1 MKKNKKNLKA
11 VSLIIVIALMLFFV
25 PNIYKRM
32 RVLKG
37 ISGKE
42 KSLFFSGYYDDTEGT
57 FKYDMLTGGM
67 AKVCGDVFY
76 DLHYS
81 NDLKRIIGWVYA
93 DDFVGFAE
101 LELGNNKLKPI
112 ISLDELNTLLLE
124 TGLEKIEREYGAG
137 SGLRLKEYK
146 SGYTLFSEGVERK
159 TLLYMEKT
167 GDSWSMEKIYE
178 NEYGNSDYFILEG
191 DKEDILLIE
200 AKEEVIQGYS
210 KGSGAII
217 KKGLRTGKTEYIKKL
232 YITNNMFDN
241 GGIDITE
248 DKSKM
253 VYYEYPYIYVYNLKT
268 EQIEKTVELK
278 EDKPEDEDVV
288 YIRISRD
295 GKHLF
300 YALREYTHFLEAMER
315 WSFYAVNLETTE
327 IVKLKKWRYQD
338 TFEGFD
344 W

>member
-1 MKKNKKNLKA
+1 MRMKKNLKL
-11 VSLIIVIALMLFFV
+11 VYIIIVIALMLFFV

-81 NDLKRIIGWVYA
+81 NDRKRIIGWVYTY
-93 DDFVGFAE
+93 DFEGIAE

-112 ISLDELNTLLLE
+112 ISLDELNTLLLK
-124 TGLEKIEREYGAG
+124 TGLEKIESGGY
-137 SGLRLKEYK
+137 GLRFKEYK
-146 SGYTLFSEGVERK
+146 SGYTLFSEGMERK
-159 TLLYMEKT
+159 TLLYMEKM
-167 GDSWSMEKIYE
+167 GDSWSMKKIYE
-178 NEYGNSDYFILEG
+178 NEYGSSDYFILEG
-191 DKEDILLIE
+191 GEEDILLIE

-253 VYYEYPYIYVYNLKT
+253 IYYEYPYIY
-268 EQIEKTVELK
+268 I
-278 EDKPEDEDVV
+278 
-288 YIRISRD
+288 
-295 GKHLF
+295 
-300 YALREYTHFLEAMER
+300 
-315 WSFYAVNLETTE
+315 
-327 IVKLKKWRYQD
+327 
-338 TFEGFD
+338 
-344 W
+344 

>member
-81 NDLKRIIGWVYA
+81 NDRKRIIGWVYA
-93 DDFVGFAE
+93 DDFIGVAE

-146 SGYTLFSEGVERK
+146 SGYTLFSEGMERK

-178 NEYGNSDYFILEG
+178 NEYGSSDYFIIEG
-191 DKEDILLIE
+191 DEEDTLLIQI
-200 AKEEVIQGYS
+200 KEEDRGNHTS
-210 KGSGAII
+210 KGGII
-217 KKGLRTGKTEYIKKL
+217 KKGLRTGKTEYIKNL
-232 YITNNMFDN
+232 YITSHTFER
-241 GGIDITE
+241 GGMDITE
-248 DKSKM
+248 DKSKI
-253 VYYEYPYIYVYNLKT
+253 VYYEEPYIYVYNLKT
-268 EQIEKTVELK
+268 GQTEKTVEVK
-278 EDKPEDEDVV
+278 RDNPEDEEVI
-288 YIRISRD
+288 YIRISPD

-300 YALREYTHFLEAMER
+300 YALREYEYFLEAMER

-327 IVKLKKWRYQD
+327 IVKLKKWRYKD
-338 TFEGFD
+338 SFAGFD

>member
-1 MKKNKKNLKA
+1 MKKNKKNLK
-11 VSLIIVIALMLFFV
+11 VICLIILIILMLFFIPKV
-25 PNIYKRM
+25 YKRM

-42 KSLFFSGYYDDTEGT
+42 KLMVSGYLKDNGRST
-57 FKYDMLTGGM
+57 FKYDMLTGSI
-67 AKVCGDVFY
+67 AKVCGDRFD

-81 NDLKRIIGWVYA
+81 NDRKRIIGWAYA

-112 ISLDELNTLLLE
+112 ISLDELNVLLLE
-124 TGLEKIEREYGAG
+124 TGLKKIEREDGDG
-137 SGLRLKEYK
+137 SGLRFKEYK
-146 SGYTLFSEGVERK
+146 SGYTLFSEGTERK

-178 NEYGNSDYFILEG
+178 NEYGSSDYFILEG

-200 AKEEVIQGYS
+200 VKEDDEGYYES
-210 KGSGAII
+210 KGAII
-217 KKGLRTGKTEYIKKL
+217 KKGLQTGKTEYIKKL
-232 YITNNMFDN
+232 YITEDMFDN

-253 VYYEYPYIYVYNLKT
+253 VYYEEPYIYVYNLKT
-268 EQIEKTVELK
+268 GQIEKTVEVK
-278 EDKPEDEDVV
+278 KDKPENEEVI
-288 YIRISRD
+288 YIRVSPD

-300 YALREYTHFLEAMER
+300 YALREYEYFLEAMER

-327 IVKLKKWRYQD
+327 IVKLKKWRYKD
-338 TFEGFD
+338 SFAGFD

>member
-11 VSLIIVIALMLFFV
+11 VSLIIVIVLIVFFV

-42 KSLFFSGYYDDTEGT
+42 KTLFFSHFNDNTEGT

-67 AKVCGDVFY
+67 AKVCSDRFN

-81 NDLKRIIGWVYA
+81 NDRKRIIGCVYT

-101 LELGNNKLKPI
+101 LELRNNKLKPI
-112 ISLDELNTLLLE
+112 ISLDELNILLLE
-124 TGLEKIEREYGAG
+124 TGLKKIEREDGAG
-137 SGLRLKEYK
+137 YGLRFKEYK
-146 SGYTLFSEGVERK
+146 SGYTLFSEGMERK
-159 TLLYMEKT
+159 ILLYMEKT
-167 GDSWSMEKIYE
+167 GDSWSVEKIYE
-178 NEYGNSDYFILEG
+178 NEYGSSDYFILEG
-191 DKEDILLIE
+191 DEEDILLIE
-200 AKEEVIQGYS
+200 EKEEVIQGYS
-210 KGSGAII
+210 KGRGAII
-217 KKGLRTGKTEYIKKL
+217 KKGLQTGKTEYIKKL
-232 YITNNMFDN
+232 YITNDMFDN

-253 VYYEYPYIYVYNLKT
+253 IYYEEPYIYVYNLKT
-268 EQIEKTVELK
+268 GQIEKTVEVK
-278 EDKPEDEDVV
+278 KDKPEDEDVV
-288 YIRISRD
+288 YIRISPD

-300 YALREYTHFLEAMER
+300 YALREYKSFIGTLER
-315 WSFYAVNLETTE
+315 WNFYVVNLETTE

>member
-1 MKKNKKNLKA
+1 MKKNLKL
-11 VSLIIVIALMLFFV
+11 VYIIIVIALMLFFV

-42 KSLFFSGYYDDTEGT
+42 KLMVSGYLKDNGGIT
-57 FKYDMLTGGM
+57 FKYDMLTGSM
-67 AKVCGDVFY
+67 ERVYDDRFY

-81 NDLKRIIGWVYA
+81 NDRKRIIGWVYT
-93 DDFVGFAE
+93 DDFEGIAE

-112 ISLDELNTLLLE
+112 ISLDELNTLLLK
-124 TGLEKIEREYGAG
+124 TGLEKIESGGY
-137 SGLRLKEYK
+137 GLRFKEYK
-146 SGYTLFSEGVERK
+146 SGYTLFSEGMERK

-178 NEYGNSDYFILEG
+178 NEYGSSDYFILEG
-191 DKEDILLIE
+191 GEEDILLIE

-288 YIRISRD
+288 YIRLSPD

-300 YALREYTHFLEAMER
+300 YALREYISFIGTLER
-315 WSFYAVNLETTE
+315 WNFYAVNLETTE
-327 IVKLKKWRYQD
+327 TVKLKKWRYD
-338 TFEGFD
+338 DSFEGFD

>member
-93 DDFVGFAE
+93 DDFIGVAE

-146 SGYTLFSEGVERK
+146 SGYTLFSEGMERK

-178 NEYGNSDYFILEG
+178 NEYGSSDYFILEG
-191 DKEDILLIE
+191 GKEDILLIE
-200 AKEEVIQGYS
+200 EKEEVIQGYS
-210 KGSGAII
+210 KGRGAII
-217 KKGLRTGKTEYIKKL
+217 KKRLQTGKTEYIKKL
-232 YITNNMFDN
+232 YITEAMFDN
-241 GGIDITE
+241 GGIDIAE
-248 DKSKM
+248 DKSKII
-253 VYYEYPYIYVYNLKT
+253 YYEYPYIYVYNLKT
-268 EQIEKTVELK
+268 GQIEKTVEVK
-278 EDKPEDEDVV
+278 KDKPEDEDVV
-288 YIRISRD
+288 YIRLSPD

-300 YALREYTHFLEAMER
+300 YTLREYTHFLEAMER

-327 IVKLKKWRYQD
+327 TVKLKKWKYQD

>member
-1 MKKNKKNLKA
+1 
-11 VSLIIVIALMLFFV
+11 MLFFV

-81 NDLKRIIGWVYA
+81 NDRKRIIGWVYA
-93 DDFVGFAE
+93 DDFIGVAE
-101 LELGNNKLKPI
+101 LESGNNELKPI
-112 ISLDELNTLLLE
+112 ISLDELNTLLLK
-124 TGLEKIEREYGAG
+124 TGLEKIESGGY
-137 SGLRLKEYK
+137 GLRLKEYK
-146 SGYTLFSEGVERK
+146 SGYTLFSEGMERK
-159 TLLYMEKT
+159 TLLYIEKT
-167 GDSWSMEKIYE
+167 GDSWSMKKIYE

-200 AKEEVIQGYS
+200 VKEENEGYS
-210 KGSGAII
+210 RGSGAII
-217 KKGLRTGKTEYIKKL
+217 KKGLQTGKTEYIKKL
-232 YITNNMFDN
+232 YITYDMFDN

-253 VYYEYPYIYVYNLKT
+253 IYYEYPYIY
-268 EQIEKTVELK
+268 I
-278 EDKPEDEDVV
+278 
-288 YIRISRD
+288 
-295 GKHLF
+295 
-300 YALREYTHFLEAMER
+300 
-315 WSFYAVNLETTE
+315 
-327 IVKLKKWRYQD
+327 
-338 TFEGFD
+338 
-344 W
+344 

>member
-1 MKKNKKNLKA
+1 MKKNLKL
-11 VSLIIVIALMLFFV
+11 VYIIIVIALMLFFV

-42 KSLFFSGYYDDTEGT
+42 KLMVSGYLKDNGGIT
-57 FKYDMLTGGM
+57 FKYDMLTGSM
-67 AKVCGDVFY
+67 ERVYDDKFY

-81 NDLKRIIGWVYA
+81 NDRKRIIGWVYT
-93 DDFVGFAE
+93 DDFEGIAE
-101 LELGNNKLKPI
+101 LELGNNELKPI
-112 ISLDELNTLLLE
+112 ISLDELNTLLLK
-124 TGLEKIEREYGAG
+124 TGLEKIESGGY
-137 SGLRLKEYK
+137 GLRFKEYK

-200 AKEEVIQGYS
+200 VKEENEGYS
-210 KGSGAII
+210 RGSGAII
-217 KKGLRTGKTEYIKKL
+217 KKGLQTGKTEYIKKL
-232 YITNNMFDN
+232 YITFNMVDN

-278 EDKPEDEDVV
+278 EDKPEDEDVA
-288 YIRISRD
+288 YIRISPD

-315 WSFYAVNLETTE
+315 WNFYAVNLETTE
-327 IVKLKKWRYQD
+327 TVKLKKWRYD
-338 TFEGFD
+338 DSFEGFD

>member
-1 MKKNKKNLKA
+1 MKKNLKL
-11 VSLIIVIALMLFFV
+11 VYLIIVIALILFFV

-42 KSLFFSGYYDDTEGT
+42 KSLFFSGYYDDTKGT

-81 NDLKRIIGWVYA
+81 NDRKRIIGWVYA
-93 DDFVGFAE
+93 NDFEGIAE
-101 LELGNNKLKPI
+101 LESGNNELKPI
-112 ISLDELNTLLLE
+112 ISLDELNTLLLK
-124 TGLEKIEREYGAG
+124 TGLEKIESGGY
-137 SGLRLKEYK
+137 GLRFKEYK

-200 AKEEVIQGYS
+200 VKEENEGYS
-210 KGSGAII
+210 RGSGAII
-217 KKGLRTGKTEYIKKL
+217 KKGLQTGKTEYIKKL
-232 YITNNMFDN
+232 YITEAMFDN
-241 GGIDITE
+241 GGIDIAE
-248 DKSKM
+248 DKSKII
-253 VYYEYPYIYVYNLKT
+253 YYEYPYIYVYNLKT
-268 EQIEKTVELK
+268 GQIEKTVEVK
-278 EDKPEDEDVV
+278 KDKPEDEDVV
-288 YIRISRD
+288 YIRISPD

-300 YALREYTHFLEAMER
+300 YALREYKSFIGTLER
-315 WSFYAVNLETTE
+315 WNFYVVNLETTE

>member
-1 MKKNKKNLKA
+1 MKKNKKSLKA
-11 VSLIIVIALMLFFV
+11 VSLIIVIVLILFFV

-42 KSLFFSGYYDDTEGT
+42 KSLLISYYNDDTEGT
-57 FKYDMLTGGM
+57 FKYDMLTGSM
-67 AKVCGDVFY
+67 AKVCGDRFN

-81 NDLKRIIGWVYA
+81 NDRKRIIGCVYT

-101 LELGNNKLKPI
+101 LELGNNELKPI
-112 ISLDELNTLLLE
+112 ISLDELNVLLLE
-124 TGLEKIEREYGAG
+124 AGLKKIEREDGDG
-137 SGLRLKEYK
+137 SGLRFKEYK
-146 SGYTLFSEGVERK
+146 SGYTLFSEGTERK

-178 NEYGNSDYFILEG
+178 NEYGSSDYFILEG

-200 AKEEVIQGYS
+200 VKEDDEGYHES
-210 KGSGAII
+210 RGAII
-217 KKGLRTGKTEYIKKL
+217 KKGLQTGKTEYIKKL
-232 YITNNMFDN
+232 HITYNMFKK

-248 DKSKM
+248 DKSKII
-253 VYYEYPYIYVYNLKT
+253 YYEEPYIYVYNLKT
-268 EQIEKTVELK
+268 GQIEKTVEVK
-278 EDKPEDEDVV
+278 KDKPEDEDVV
-288 YIRISRD
+288 YIRISPD

-300 YALREYTHFLEAMER
+300 YALREYKSFIGTLER
-315 WSFYAVNLETTE
+315 WNFYAVNLETTE
-327 IVKLKKWRYQD
+327 IVKLKKWKYQD
-338 TFEGFD
+338 TFRGFD

>member
-11 VSLIIVIALMLFFV
+11 VSLIIVTVLILFFV

-42 KSLFFSGYYDDTEGT
+42 KLMVSGYLKDNGGIT
-57 FKYDMLTGGM
+57 FKYDMLTGSM
-67 AKVCGDVFY
+67 ERVYDDRFY

-81 NDLKRIIGWVYA
+81 NDRKRIIGWVYT
-93 DDFVGFAE
+93 DDFEGIAE

-112 ISLDELNTLLLE
+112 ISLDELNTLLLK
-124 TGLEKIEREYGAG
+124 TGLEKIESGGY
-137 SGLRLKEYK
+137 GLRFKEYK
-146 SGYTLFSEGVERK
+146 SGYTLFSEGMERK
-159 TLLYMEKT
+159 TLLYIEKT
-167 GDSWSMEKIYE
+167 GDSWSMKKIYE
-178 NEYGNSDYFILEG
+178 NEYGSSDYFILEG
-191 DKEDILLIE
+191 GEEDILLIE

-232 YITNNMFDN
+232 YITNDMFDN
-241 GGIDITE
+241 GGIDIAE
-248 DKSKM
+248 DKSKII
-253 VYYEYPYIYVYNLKT
+253 YYEYPYIYVYNLKT
-268 EQIEKTVELK
+268 GQIEKTVEVK
-278 EDKPEDEDVV
+278 KDKPEDEDVV
-288 YIRISRD
+288 YIRLSPD

-300 YALREYTHFLEAMER
+300 YALREYISFIGTLER
-315 WSFYAVNLETTE
+315 WNFYAVNLETTE
-327 IVKLKKWRYQD
+327 TVKLKKWRYD
-338 TFEGFD
+338 DSFEGFD

>member
-1 MKKNKKNLKA
+1 M
-11 VSLIIVIALMLFFV
+11 V
-25 PNIYKRM
+25 
-32 RVLKG
+32 
-37 ISGKE
+37 
-42 KSLFFSGYYDDTEGT
+42 SGYLKDNGGIT
-57 FKYDMLTGGM
+57 FKYDMLTGSM
-67 AKVCGDVFY
+67 ERVYDDRFY

-81 NDLKRIIGWVYA
+81 NDRKRIIGWVYTY
-93 DDFVGFAE
+93 DFEGIAE

-112 ISLDELNTLLLE
+112 ISLDELNTLLLK
-124 TGLEKIEREYGAG
+124 TGLEKIESGGY
-137 SGLRLKEYK
+137 GLRFKEYK
-146 SGYTLFSEGVERK
+146 SGYTLFSEGMERK
-159 TLLYMEKT
+159 TLLYMEKM
-167 GDSWSMEKIYE
+167 GDSWSMKKIYE
-178 NEYGNSDYFILEG
+178 NEYGSSDYFILEG
-191 DKEDILLIE
+191 GEEDILLIE

-288 YIRISRD
+288 YIRLSPD

-300 YALREYTHFLEAMER
+300 YALREYISFIGTLER
-315 WSFYAVNLETTE
+315 WNFYAVNLETTE
-327 IVKLKKWRYQD
+327 TVKLKKWRYD
-338 TFEGFD
+338 DSFEGFD

>member
-11 VSLIIVIALMLFFV
+11 VSLIIVIVLILFFV
-25 PNIYKRM
+25 PKIYKRM

-42 KSLFFSGYYDDTEGT
+42 KLMVSGYLKDNGSIT

-67 AKVCGDVFY
+67 ERVYDGRFE

-81 NDLKRIIGWVYA
+81 NDRKRIIGWVYA
-93 DDFVGFAE
+93 DDFIGFAE

-112 ISLDELNTLLLE
+112 ISLDELNVLLLE
-124 TGLEKIEREYGAG
+124 TGLKKIEREDGDG
-137 SGLRLKEYK
+137 SGLRFKEYK
-146 SGYTLFSEGVERK
+146 SGYTLFSEGTERN

-178 NEYGNSDYFILEG
+178 NEYGSSDYFILEG

-200 AKEEVIQGYS
+200 EKEDEGYHES
-210 KGSGAII
+210 RGAII
-217 KKGLRTGKTEYIKKL
+217 KKGLQTGKMEYIKKL
-232 YITNNMFDN
+232 YITYDMFKK

-253 VYYEYPYIYVYNLKT
+253 IYYEYPYIYVYNLKT

-278 EDKPEDEDVV
+278 SDKESEDVV
-288 YIRISRD
+288 YIRLSPD

-300 YALREYTHFLEAMER
+300 YALREYIYFIEAMER
-315 WSFYAVNLETTE
+315 WSFYTVNLETTE
-327 IVKLKKWRYQD
+327 TVKLKKWRYKD
-338 TFEGFD
+338 TFKGFD

>member
-1 MKKNKKNLKA
+1 MKKNLKL
-11 VSLIIVIALMLFFV
+11 VYLIIVIALILFFV

-42 KSLFFSGYYDDTEGT
+42 KSLFFPGYYDDTKGT

-81 NDLKRIIGWVYA
+81 NDRKRIIGWVYA
-93 DDFVGFAE
+93 DDFEGIAE
-101 LELGNNKLKPI
+101 LESGNNELKPI
-112 ISLDELNTLLLE
+112 ISLDELNTLLLK
-124 TGLEKIEREYGAG
+124 TGLEKIESGGY
-137 SGLRLKEYK
+137 GLRFKEYK

-253 VYYEYPYIYVYNLKT
+253 VYYEHPYIYVYNLKT

-288 YIRISRD
+288 YIRLSPD

-315 WSFYAVNLETTE
+315 WNFYAVNLETTE
-327 IVKLKKWRYQD
+327 TVKLKKWRYD
-338 TFEGFD
+338 DSFEGFD

>member
-1 MKKNKKNLKA
+1 MKKNLKL
-11 VSLIIVIALMLFFV
+11 VYIIIVIALMLFFV

-42 KSLFFSGYYDDTEGT
+42 KLMVSGYLKDNGGIT
-57 FKYDMLTGGM
+57 FKYDMLTGSM
-67 AKVCGDVFY
+67 ERVYDDRFY

-81 NDLKRIIGWVYA
+81 NDRKRIIGWVYT
-93 DDFVGFAE
+93 DDFEGIAE

-112 ISLDELNTLLLE
+112 ISLDELNTLLLK
-124 TGLEKIEREYGAG
+124 TGLEKIESGGY
-137 SGLRLKEYK
+137 GLRFKEYK
-146 SGYTLFSEGVERK
+146 SGYTLFSEGMERK

-167 GDSWSMEKIYE
+167 GDSWSMKKIYE
-178 NEYGNSDYFILEG
+178 NEYGSSDYFILEG
-191 DKEDILLIE
+191 GEEDILLIE

-278 EDKPEDEDVV
+278 EDKLEDEDVV
-288 YIRISRD
+288 YIRLSPD

-300 YALREYTHFLEAMER
+300 YALREYISFIGTLER
-315 WSFYAVNLETTE
+315 WNFYAVNLETTE
-327 IVKLKKWRYQD
+327 TVKLKKWRYD
-338 TFEGFD
+338 DSFEGFD

>member
-1 MKKNKKNLKA
+1 MRMKKNLKL
-11 VSLIIVIALMLFFV
+11 VYLIIVIALILFFV

-42 KSLFFSGYYDDTEGT
+42 KSLFFSGYYDDTKGT

-81 NDLKRIIGWVYA
+81 NDRKRIIGWVYA
-93 DDFVGFAE
+93 DDFEGIAE
-101 LELGNNKLKPI
+101 LESGNNELKPI
-112 ISLDELNTLLLE
+112 ISLDELNTLLLK
-124 TGLEKIEREYGAG
+124 TGLEKIESGGY
-137 SGLRLKEYK
+137 GLRFKEYK

-232 YITNNMFDN
+232 YITN
-241 GGIDITE
+241 E
-248 DKSKM
+248 KSRK
-253 VYYEYPYIYVYNLKT
+253 PKRALQWKPNINL
-268 EQIEKTVELK
+268 
-278 EDKPEDEDVV
+278 
-288 YIRISRD
+288 
-295 GKHLF
+295 
-300 YALREYTHFLEAMER
+300 
-315 WSFYAVNLETTE
+315 
-327 IVKLKKWRYQD
+327 
-338 TFEGFD
+338 
-344 W
+344 

>member
-11 VSLIIVIALMLFFV
+11 VSLIIVIALMLFFIPKV
-25 PNIYKRM
+25 YKRM

-42 KSLFFSGYYDDTEGT
+42 KLMVSGYLKDNGSIT

-67 AKVCGDVFY
+67 ERVYDGRFE

-81 NDLKRIIGWVYA
+81 NDRKRIIGWVYA
-93 DDFVGFAE
+93 DDFIGFAE

-112 ISLDELNTLLLE
+112 ISLDELNVLLLE
-124 TGLEKIEREYGAG
+124 TGLKKIEREDGDG
-137 SGLRLKEYK
+137 SGLRFKEYK
-146 SGYTLFSEGVERK
+146 SGYTLFSEGTERN

-178 NEYGNSDYFILEG
+178 NEYGSSDYFILEG

-200 AKEEVIQGYS
+200 EKEDEGYHES
-210 KGSGAII
+210 RGAII
-217 KKGLRTGKTEYIKKL
+217 KKGLQTGKMEYIKKL
-232 YITNNMFDN
+232 YITYDMFKK

-253 VYYEYPYIYVYNLKT
+253 IYYEYPYIYVYNLKT

-278 EDKPEDEDVV
+278 SDKESEDVV
-288 YIRISRD
+288 YIRISPD

-300 YALREYTHFLEAMER
+300 YALREYIYFIEAMER
-315 WSFYAVNLETTE
+315 WSFYTVNLETTE
-327 IVKLKKWRYQD
+327 TVKLKKWRYKD
-338 TFEGFD
+338 TFKGFD

>member
-11 VSLIIVIALMLFFV
+11 VSLIIVVVLILFFV

-42 KSLFFSGYYDDTEGT
+42 KSLFISYYNDDTEGT
-57 FKYDMLTGGM
+57 FKYDMLTGSM
-67 AKVCGDVFY
+67 AKVCGDRFN

-81 NDLKRIIGWVYA
+81 NDRKRIIGWVYA

-101 LELGNNKLKPI
+101 LESGNNELKPI
-112 ISLDELNTLLLE
+112 ISLDELNILLSE
-124 TGLEKIEREYGAG
+124 TGLKKIEREDGDG

-146 SGYTLFSEGVERK
+146 SGYTLFSEGMERK

-167 GDSWSMEKIYE
+167 GDSWSMKKIYE
-178 NEYGNSDYFILEG
+178 NEYGSSDYFILEG

-200 AKEEVIQGYS
+200 VKEEVIQGYS
-210 KGSGAII
+210 EGRGAII
-217 KKGLRTGKTEYIKKL
+217 KKRLQTGKTEYIKKL
-232 YITNNMFDN
+232 YITNDMFDR

-248 DKSKM
+248 DKSKII
-253 VYYEYPYIYVYNLKT
+253 YYEEPYIYVYNLKT
-268 EQIEKTVELK
+268 GQIEKTVEVK
-278 EDKPEDEDVV
+278 KDKPENEEVV
-288 YIRISRD
+288 YIRLSPD

-300 YALREYTHFLEAMER
+300 YALREYKSFIGTLER
-315 WSFYAVNLETTE
+315 WNFYAVNLETTE
-327 IVKLKKWRYQD
+327 TVKLKKWRYDD
-338 TFEGFD
+338 TFKGFD